1 MAIPLRQEQ
10 IVLIATVALL
20 GYMVYTEVGGP
31 DRTARTR
38 GGRAPEFESHSAP
51 DLSRA
56 LPLSR
61 EGGSLQRELFSAPRD
76 TRPLPPL
83 AFAPPPPRALQ
94 ALRPS
99 PAPGPEPKLF
109 GDFLRERTTP
119 LAASGLFEELEQAD
133 DEVVDTFALA
143 AGADPSLLTPEERM
157 ELIAG
162 YKRAYDWIQVAGAP
176 HFGQICNSD
185 RFELAERDEDSIL
198 FREFDAA
205 TGQERWPGA
214 PPIEYARDRF
224 DEWAF
229 ADTVENRIELER
241 LQFDGEL
248 TRGQYGKVIDF
259 AIWCTTQRLETPR
272 ALEVATEMYEKAIPF
287 AGNDPTGMLGLA
299 NCHELAFDFE
309 RAFGI
314 YDDLLKGNYPDHP
327 RVLSRLARLEARFRM
342 TSRAE
347 AHFRAAESFGRND
360 WLVQWNFGTFL
371 LDTGRPA
378 EAIEHLRLA
387 GQNEP
392 REAEYQG
399 IRAMIRTDLGNAL
412 LATGELDEAKRLF
425 LRALQ
430 ADESEQR
437 AMAGLLNVAYLS
449 GDEPAEEAAAAAEFE
464 GAGFELLLAL
474 GLSALSED
482 DANSARENLQLAAA
496 ADPLRAAQAWRGLSY
511 LAEKTGHTE
520 EALQFIDMADQND
533 PADVY
538 THIQRGRLLAQRDD
552 LEGAMASYTKALDRE
567 LELSDVLAEM
577 GNLAMHVG
585 RNEDAER
592 FFERSVGIDS
602 GVGPVHS
609 MRGLNGLFLGNAADA
624 EGYFE
629 RALQLDDDD
638 PVAGC
643 GLAWCSYALG
653 ESTEAKTRF
662 REFEDSRRH
671 LGDDDPYRVYANL
684 QIERI
689 GDHEEKVVW
698 SDRFERLE
706 LRNGW
711 EVGERAGPKVFLRD
725 GKALIEGQYDDTGRA
740 RLKRDYNS
748 GDFVSFEAV
757 LTLHPGSNVRTGIFV
772 ALEQKGGTRR
782 GTTVTAEAT
791 LSRNPGDGTIQY
803 RAMRRGREDDDY
815 IDSTVMSWPYG
826 QPITLR
832 LERFGASSKT
842 AFRVLVDGVLIVE
855 RLPMPALG
863 ATTRTITVG
872 VFAEGDPGRNVE
884 LEIDDVEIVKRERD

>member
-20 GYMVYTEVGGP
+20 GYMVYTEVGGTG
-31 DRTARTR
+31 RTARTR
-38 GGRAPEFESHSAP
+38 GGRAPEFESHAAP

-56 LPLSR
+56 LPLPR
-61 EGGSLQRELFSAPRD
+61 EGSSLQRELFSPPRD

-83 AFAPPPPRALQ
+83 AFEPPPPRALQ

-109 GDFLRERTTP
+109 GNLLREHTTP
-119 LAASGLFEELEQAD
+119 LSAPGLFEEQEQGD
-133 DEVVDTFALA
+133 DELIDTFALTA
-143 AGADPSLLTPEERM
+143 AADPSLLTPEERM

-162 YKRAYDWIQVAGAP
+162 YKRAYDWIQVAGSP
-176 HFGQICNSD
+176 HFGQVCNSD
-185 RFELAERDEDSIL
+185 RYGLTERDQEPIL

-214 PPIEYARDRF
+214 PPIEYTRDRF

-287 AGNDPTGMLGLA
+287 AGNDPTAMLGLA
-299 NCHELAFDFE
+299 NCHELGFDFE

-314 YDDLLKGNYPDHP
+314 YDGLLKGDYPDHP

-392 REAEYQG
+392 REVEYQG
-399 IRAMIRTDLGNAL
+399 IRALIRTDLGNAL
-412 LATGELDEAKRLF
+412 LATGELDEARRLF

-430 ADESEQR
+430 ADETEQR

-449 GDEPAEEAAAAAEFE
+449 GEEPAEEAATAAELE

-474 GLSALSED
+474 GLSALNED
-482 DANSARENLQLAAA
+482 DAKGARENLQLAAA

-511 LAEKTGHTE
+511 LAERAGHTE

-552 LEGAMASYTKALDRE
+552 LEGAMESYTKALDRE

-577 GNLAMHVG
+577 GNLAMRVG
-585 RNEDAER
+585 RYEDAER
-592 FFERSVGIDS
+592 FFERSVGIDG
-602 GVGPVHS
+602 GVGPVHA
-609 MRGLNGLFLGNAADA
+609 MRGLNGLFLGNAGDA

-653 ESTEAKTRF
+653 DSTEAKTRF

-671 LGDDDPYRVYANL
+671 LGEEDSYRVYANL
-684 QIERI
+684 QIDRI

-711 EVGERAGPKVFLRD
+711 EWDERVGPKVFLRE

-832 LERFGASSKT
+832 LERFGESSKT
-842 AFRVLVDGVLIVE
+842 AFRVMVDGVQIVE

-863 ATTRTITVG
+863 ATTHTITVG

-884 LEIDDVEIVKRERD
+884 LEIDDVEVVKRERD